1 MVCFG
6 VPVGILSADD
16 WVCVFVLLV
25 VWVRHPTMGAA
36 GSWVMLSLVYR
47 WRPLWKFSRINTLWG

>member
-47 WRPLWKFSRINTLWG
+47 WRPLWKFS